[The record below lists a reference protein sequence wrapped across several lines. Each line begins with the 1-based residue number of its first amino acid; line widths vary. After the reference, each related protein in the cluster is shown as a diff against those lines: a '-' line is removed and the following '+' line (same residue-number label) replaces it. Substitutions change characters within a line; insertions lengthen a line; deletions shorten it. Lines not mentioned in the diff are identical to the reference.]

1 MSGQSDAQL
10 KEKLAV
16 RWIEMVCSGSVD
28 GRRRSSPRSYGA
40 GGAVLPKLKHSE
52 VLQ

>member
-16 RWIEMVCSGSVD
+16 RWIEIVCSGSVD
-28 GRRRSSPRSYGA
+28 GRRRSSPRFKEQA
-40 GGAVLPKLKHSE
+40 EAQKLKHSE
-52 VLQ
+52 VLH